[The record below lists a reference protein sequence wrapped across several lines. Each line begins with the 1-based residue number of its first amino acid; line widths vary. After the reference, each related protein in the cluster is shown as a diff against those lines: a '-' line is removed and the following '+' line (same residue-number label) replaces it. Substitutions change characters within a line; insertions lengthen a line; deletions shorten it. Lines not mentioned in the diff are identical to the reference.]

1 MRDYIIF
8 KFIKFIFE
16 ILFDTLIKFKA
27 RLYRKYLRLTGNG
40 FVLTLFASP
49 EDEGRTELPTER
61 KKRRAR
67 EEEGRVVN
75 SVEINQTLVLAIT
88 IGLIFILAGYLT
100 HTVGQFF
107 IEIMNKISDAD
118 NTMNLNA
125 LPDIFLNIIF
135 LITKTA
141 GIILFAAL
149 IVGVGINLAQ
159 TRFLFTTKKLK
170 PNFKRIAPTWSN
182 FKERVFVSPQNLMNL
197 AKILFKMIIIAFLT
211 FTIIN
216 GKRNELFNMINM
228 ELSQAMQVFFF
239 IVLEMLA
246 KVVVFLI
253 IVSIFDYFFQR
264 RQHIK
269 SLKMT
274 KHEMKE
280 EFKEM
285 EGDPLVKSKLQEM
298 ARNIV
303 SRTMLK
309 SVPEA
314 DVIITNP
321 THFAVALKYNNGD
334 YAPTVTS
341 KGADN
346 IALKIK
352 EIAKEN
358 DVEIVEN
365 KPLARE
371 LYYNVDIGE
380 YIPEKLFYV
389 VSKILGEVYRIR
401 DEKISRAV

>member
-1 MRDYIIF
+1 M
-8 KFIKFIFE
+8 IKFILEILFE
-16 ILFDTLIKFKA
+16 ILIKCKA
-27 RLYRKYLRLTGNG
+27 KLYRKYLRLTGKG

-75 SVEINQTLVLAIT
+75 SVEINQTLVLAVT

-107 IEIMNKISDAD
+107 MEIINKISDAD
-118 NTMNLNA
+118 STMNLNA
-125 LPDIFLNIIF
+125 MPDIFLNIIF
-135 LITKTA
+135 LVAKTA

-159 TRFLFTTKKLK
+159 TRFLFTVKKLK
-170 PNFKRIAPTWSN
+170 PNFKRIAPTWTN

-197 AKILFKMIIIAFLT
+197 AKILFKMIVIAILT
-211 FTIIN
+211 FTTIN

-228 ELSQAMQVFFF
+228 ELAQAMNVFFF

-246 KVVVFLI
+246 KVIVFLI
-253 IVSIFDYFFQR
+253 IVSVFDYFFQR

-274 KHEMKE
+274 KYEMKE

-285 EGDPLVKSKLQEM
+285 EGDPLVKSQLQEM
-298 ARNIV
+298 ARKIV
-303 SRTMLK
+303 NRTMLK
-309 SVPEA
+309 AVPEA

-334 YAPTVTS
+334 YAPMVTA
-341 KGADN
+341 KGADH
-346 IALKIK
+346 IALRIK

-358 DVEIVEN
+358 EIEIVEN

-371 LYYNVDIGE
+371 LFYNVDIGK
-380 YIPEKLFYV
+380 YIPEKLFHV

-401 DEKISRAV
+401 DEKMSRAM

>member
-1 MRDYIIF
+1 MIF
-8 KFIKFIFE
+8 NFILEF
-16 ILFDTLIKFKA
+16 LIKYKA
-27 RLYRKYLRLTGNG
+27 KLYRKYLHLMGKG

-88 IGLIFILAGYLT
+88 IGLISILAGYLT
-100 HTVGQFF
+100 HTIGQFF
-107 IEIMNKISDAD
+107 MEIINKISDAD
-118 NTMNLNA
+118 NTMNINA

-149 IVGVGINLAQ
+149 IVGVGVNLAQ

-182 FKERVFVSPQNLMNL
+182 FKERVFISSQNVMNL
-197 AKILFKMIIIAFLT
+197 AKILFKMLVIAFLT
-211 FTIIN
+211 FTTIN

-228 ELSQAMQVFFF
+228 ELSQAMNVFFF

-246 KVVVFLI
+246 KVIIFLM
-253 IVSIFDYFFQR
+253 IVSVFDYFFQR

-285 EGDPLVKSKLQEM
+285 EGDPLVKSQLQEM
-298 ARNIV
+298 ARKIV
-303 SRTMLK
+303 NRTMLK
-309 SVPEA
+309 AVPEA

-334 YAPTVTS
+334 YAPIVTA

-358 DVEIVEN
+358 EIEIVEN

-371 LYYNVDIGE
+371 LFYNVDIGK
-380 YIPEKLFYV
+380 YIPEKLFHV
-389 VSKILGEVYRIR
+389 VSTILTNVYKIR
-401 DEKISRAV
+401 DEKMSRAM

>member
-1 MRDYIIF
+1 MIF
-8 KFIKFIFE
+8 NFILE
-16 ILFDTLIKFKA
+16 ILIKYKA
-27 RLYRKYLRLTGNG
+27 KLYRKYLHLTGKG

-49 EDEGRTELPTER
+49 EEEGRTELPTER

-88 IGLIFILAGYLT
+88 IGLISILAGYLT
-100 HTVGQFF
+100 HTIGQFF
-107 IEIMNKISDAD
+107 MEIINKISDAD
-118 NTMNLNA
+118 NTMNINA

-141 GIILFAAL
+141 GIILFVAL
-149 IVGVGINLAQ
+149 IVGVGVNLAQ

-182 FKERVFVSPQNLMNL
+182 FKERVFISSQNVMNL
-197 AKILFKMIIIAFLT
+197 AKILFKMLVIAFLT
-211 FTIIN
+211 FTTIN

-228 ELSQAMQVFFF
+228 ELSQAMNVFFF

-246 KVVVFLI
+246 KVIIFLM
-253 IVSIFDYFFQR
+253 IVSVFDYFFQR

-285 EGDPLVKSKLQEM
+285 EGDPLVKSQLQEM
-298 ARNIV
+298 ARKIV
-303 SRTMLK
+303 NRTMLK
-309 SVPEA
+309 AVPEA

-334 YAPTVTS
+334 YAPIVTA
-341 KGADN
+341 KGADH

-358 DVEIVEN
+358 EIEIVEN

-371 LYYNVDIGE
+371 LFYNVDIGK
-380 YIPEKLFYV
+380 YIPEKLFHV
-389 VSKILGEVYRIR
+389 VSTILTNVYKIR
-401 DEKISRAV
+401 DEKMSRAM

>member
-1 MRDYIIF
+1 MIF
-8 KFIKFIFE
+8 NFILEF
-16 ILFDTLIKFKA
+16 LIKYKA
-27 RLYRKYLRLTGNG
+27 KLYRKYLHLMGKG

-75 SVEINQTLVLAIT
+75 SVEINQTLVLAVT
-88 IGLIFILAGYLT
+88 IGLISILAGYLT
-100 HTVGQFF
+100 HTIGQFF
-107 IEIMNKISDAD
+107 MEIINKISDAD
-118 NTMNLNA
+118 NTMNINA

-149 IVGVGINLAQ
+149 IVGVGVNLAQ

-182 FKERVFVSPQNLMNL
+182 FKERVFISSQNVMNL
-197 AKILFKMIIIAFLT
+197 AKILFKMLVIAFLT
-211 FTIIN
+211 FTTIN
-216 GKRNELFNMINM
+216 GKRSELFNMINM
-228 ELSQAMQVFFF
+228 ELSQAMNVFFF

-246 KVVVFLI
+246 KVIIFLM
-253 IVSIFDYFFQR
+253 IVSVFDYFFQR

-285 EGDPLVKSKLQEM
+285 EGDPLVKSQLQEM
-298 ARNIV
+298 ARKIV
-303 SRTMLK
+303 NRTMLK
-309 SVPEA
+309 AVPEA

-334 YAPTVTS
+334 YAPIVTA

-358 DVEIVEN
+358 EIEIVEN

-371 LYYNVDIGE
+371 LFYNVDIGK
-380 YIPEKLFYV
+380 YIPEKLFHV
-389 VSKILGEVYRIR
+389 VSTILTNVYKIR
-401 DEKISRAV
+401 DEKMSRAM

>member
-1 MRDYIIF
+1 M
-8 KFIKFIFE
+8 IKFILEILFE
-16 ILFDTLIKFKA
+16 ILIKCKA
-27 RLYRKYLRLTGNG
+27 RLYRKYLRLTGKG

-75 SVEINQTLVLAIT
+75 SVEINQTLVLAVT

-107 IEIMNKISDAD
+107 MEIINKISDAD
-118 NTMNLNA
+118 STMNLNA
-125 LPDIFLNIIF
+125 MPDIFLNIIF
-135 LITKTA
+135 LVAKTA
-141 GIILFAAL
+141 GIILFTAL

-159 TRFLFTTKKLK
+159 TRFLFTVKKLK
-170 PNFKRIAPTWSN
+170 PNFKRIAPTWTN

-197 AKILFKMIIIAFLT
+197 AKILFKMIVIAILT
-211 FTIIN
+211 FTTIN

-228 ELSQAMQVFFF
+228 ELAQAMNVFFF

-246 KVVVFLI
+246 KVIVFLI
-253 IVSIFDYFFQR
+253 IVSVFDYFFQR

-274 KHEMKE
+274 KYEMKE

-285 EGDPLVKSKLQEM
+285 EGDPLVKSQLQEM
-298 ARNIV
+298 ARKIV
-303 SRTMLK
+303 NRTMLK
-309 SVPEA
+309 AVPEA

-334 YAPTVTS
+334 YAPMVTA
-341 KGADN
+341 KGADH
-346 IALKIK
+346 IALRIK

-358 DVEIVEN
+358 EIEIVEN

-371 LYYNVDIGE
+371 LFYNVDIGK
-380 YIPEKLFYV
+380 YIPEKLFHV

-401 DEKISRAV
+401 DEKMSRAM

>member
-1 MRDYIIF
+1 M
-8 KFIKFIFE
+8 IKFILEILFE
-16 ILFDTLIKFKA
+16 ILIKCKA
-27 RLYRKYLRLTGNG
+27 RLYRKYLRLTGKG

-75 SVEINQTLVLAIT
+75 SVEINQTLVLAVT

-107 IEIMNKISDAD
+107 MEIINKISDAD

-125 LPDIFLNIIF
+125 MPDIFLNIIF
-135 LITKTA
+135 LVAKTA

-159 TRFLFTTKKLK
+159 TRFLFTVKKLK
-170 PNFKRIAPTWSN
+170 PNFKRIAPTWTN

-197 AKILFKMIIIAFLT
+197 AKILFKMIVIAILT
-211 FTIIN
+211 FTTIN

-228 ELSQAMQVFFF
+228 ELSQAMNVFFF

-246 KVVVFLI
+246 KVIVFLI
-253 IVSIFDYFFQR
+253 IVSVFDYFFQR

-274 KHEMKE
+274 KYEMKE

-285 EGDPLVKSKLQEM
+285 EGDPLVKSQLQEM
-298 ARNIV
+298 ARKIV
-303 SRTMLK
+303 NRTMLK
-309 SVPEA
+309 AVPEA

-334 YAPTVTS
+334 YAPMVTA
-341 KGADN
+341 KGADH
-346 IALKIK
+346 IALRIK

-358 DVEIVEN
+358 EIEIVEN

-371 LYYNVDIGE
+371 LFYNVDIGK
-380 YIPEKLFYV
+380 YIPEKLFHV

-401 DEKISRAV
+401 DEKMSRAM

>member
-1 MRDYIIF
+1 MIKLVLEILLKNLF
-8 KFIKFIFE
+8 ELFIKC
-16 ILFDTLIKFKA
+16 KA
-27 RLYRKYLRLTGNG
+27 KLYRKYLRLTGKG

-75 SVEINQTLVLAIT
+75 SVEINQTLVLAVT

-100 HTVGQFF
+100 HTIGQFF
-107 IEIMNKISDAD
+107 MEIINKISDAD
-118 NTMNLNA
+118 NTMNLNG

-135 LITKTA
+135 LAAKTA

-149 IVGVGINLAQ
+149 IVGVGVNLAQ
-159 TRFLFTTKKLK
+159 TRFLFTVKKLK
-170 PNFKRIAPTWSN
+170 PNFKRIAPTWTN

-197 AKILFKMIIIAFLT
+197 AKILFKMFVIAIIT
-211 FTIIN
+211 FTTIN

-228 ELSQAMQVFFF
+228 ELTQAMNVFFF

-246 KVVVFLI
+246 KVIVFLI
-253 IVSIFDYFFQR
+253 IVSVFDYFFQR

-274 KHEMKE
+274 KYEMKE

-285 EGDPLVKSKLQEM
+285 EGDPLVKSQLQEM
-298 ARNIV
+298 ARKIV
-303 SRTMLK
+303 NRTMLK
-309 SVPEA
+309 AVPEA

-334 YAPTVTS
+334 YAPMVTA

-346 IALKIK
+346 IALRIK

-358 DVEIVEN
+358 EIEIVEN

-371 LYYNVDIGE
+371 LFYNVDIGK
-380 YIPEKLFYV
+380 YIPEKLFHV

-401 DEKISRAV
+401 DEKMSRAM

>member
-27 RLYRKYLRLTGNG
+27 RLYRKYLRLTGKG

-125 LPDIFLNIIF
+125 LPDIFLSIIF

-352 EIAKEN
+352 EIAKGN

>member
-1 MRDYIIF
+1 MIKFVLEIPL
-8 KFIKFIFE
+8 KNLLELFIKC
-16 ILFDTLIKFKA
+16 KA
-27 RLYRKYLRLTGNG
+27 KLYRKYLRLTGKG

-67 EEEGRVVN
+67 EEEVRVVN
-75 SVEINQTLVLAIT
+75 SVEINQTLVLAVT

-100 HTVGQFF
+100 HTIGQFF
-107 IEIMNKISDAD
+107 MEIINKISDAD
-118 NTMNLNA
+118 NTMNLNG
-125 LPDIFLNIIF
+125 LPDIFLSIIV
-135 LITKTA
+135 LVSKTA

-149 IVGVGINLAQ
+149 IVGVGVNLAQ
-159 TRFLFTTKKLK
+159 TRFLFTVKKLK
-170 PNFKRIAPTWSN
+170 PNFKRIAPTWTN

-197 AKILFKMIIIAFLT
+197 AKILFKMFVIAIIT
-211 FTIIN
+211 FTTIN

-228 ELSQAMQVFFF
+228 ELTQAMNVFFF

-246 KVVVFLI
+246 KVIVFLI
-253 IVSIFDYFFQR
+253 IVSVFDYFFQR

-274 KHEMKE
+274 KYEMKE

-285 EGDPLVKSKLQEM
+285 EGDPLVKSQLQEM
-298 ARNIV
+298 ARKIV
-303 SRTMLK
+303 NRTMLK
-309 SVPEA
+309 AVPEA

-321 THFAVALKYNNGD
+321 THFAVALKYNSGD
-334 YAPTVTS
+334 YAPMVTA

-346 IALKIK
+346 IALRIK

-358 DVEIVEN
+358 EIEIVEN

-371 LYYNVDIGE
+371 LFYNVDIGK
-380 YIPEKLFYV
+380 YIPEKLFHV

-401 DEKISRAV
+401 DEKMSRAM

>member
-1 MRDYIIF
+1 MIFNFVSKILLDII
-8 KFIKFIFE
+8 IKY
-16 ILFDTLIKFKA
+16 KA
-27 RLYRKYLRLTGNG
+27 RLYRKYLRLTGKG

-75 SVEINQTLVLAIT
+75 SAEINQTLVLAVT

-107 IEIMNKISDAD
+107 IEIINKISDAD
-118 NTMNLNA
+118 NTMNLNV
-125 LPDIFLNIIF
+125 LPDIFLNIII

-197 AKILFKMIIIAFLT
+197 AKILFKMFIIAFLT

-228 ELSQAMQVFFF
+228 ELSQAMRVFFF
-239 IVLEMLA
+239 IVLELLA
-246 KVVVFLI
+246 KVIIFLI

-285 EGDPLVKSKLQEM
+285 EGDPLVKSQLQEM
-298 ARNIV
+298 ARKIV
-303 SRTMLK
+303 NRTMLK

-334 YAPTVTS
+334 YAPTVTA
-341 KGADN
+341 KGADH
-346 IALKIK
+346 IALRIK

-358 DVEIVEN
+358 NVEIVEN

-371 LYYNVDIGE
+371 LYYNVDIGK

-389 VSKILGEVYRIR
+389 VSKILGEVYKIR

>member
-1 MRDYIIF
+1 MIF
-8 KFIKFIFE
+8 NFILE
-16 ILFDTLIKFKA
+16 ILIKYKA
-27 RLYRKYLRLTGNG
+27 KLYRKYLHLTGKG

-88 IGLIFILAGYLT
+88 IGLISILAGYLT
-100 HTVGQFF
+100 HTIGQFF
-107 IEIMNKISDAD
+107 MEIINKISDAD
-118 NTMNLNA
+118 NTMNINA
-125 LPDIFLNIIF
+125 LPDIFLSIIF
-135 LITKTA
+135 LVAKTA

-149 IVGVGINLAQ
+149 IVGVGVNLAQ

-182 FKERVFVSPQNLMNL
+182 FKERVFISSQNVMNL
-197 AKILFKMIIIAFLT
+197 AKILFKMLVIAFLT
-211 FTIIN
+211 FTTIN

-228 ELSQAMQVFFF
+228 ELSQAMNVFFF

-246 KVVVFLI
+246 KVIIFLM
-253 IVSIFDYFFQR
+253 IVSVFDYFFQR

-285 EGDPLVKSKLQEM
+285 EGDPLVKSQLQEM
-298 ARNIV
+298 ARKIV
-303 SRTMLK
+303 NRTMLK
-309 SVPEA
+309 AVPEA

-334 YAPTVTS
+334 YAPIVTA

-358 DVEIVEN
+358 EIEIVEN

-371 LYYNVDIGE
+371 LFYNVDIGK
-380 YIPEKLFYV
+380 YIPEKLFHV
-389 VSKILGEVYRIR
+389 VSTILTNVYKIR
-401 DEKISRAV
+401 DEKMSRAM

>member
-1 MRDYIIF
+1 M
-8 KFIKFIFE
+8 IKFILGILFE
-16 ILFDTLIKFKA
+16 ILIKCKA
-27 RLYRKYLRLTGNG
+27 RLYRKYLRLTGKG

-75 SVEINQTLVLAIT
+75 SVEINQTLVLAVT

-107 IEIMNKISDAD
+107 MEIVNKISDAD

-125 LPDIFLNIIF
+125 MPDIFLSIIF
-135 LITKTA
+135 LVAKTA

-159 TRFLFTTKKLK
+159 TRFLFTVKKLK
-170 PNFKRIAPTWSN
+170 PNFKRIAPTWTN

-197 AKILFKMIIIAFLT
+197 AKILFKMIVIAILT
-211 FTIIN
+211 FTTIN

-228 ELSQAMQVFFF
+228 ELAQAMNVFFF

-246 KVVVFLI
+246 KVIVFLI
-253 IVSIFDYFFQR
+253 IVSVFDYFFQR

-274 KHEMKE
+274 KYEMKE

-285 EGDPLVKSKLQEM
+285 EGDPLVKSQLQEM
-298 ARNIV
+298 ARKIV
-303 SRTMLK
+303 NRTMLK
-309 SVPEA
+309 AVPEA

-334 YAPTVTS
+334 YAPMVTA

-346 IALKIK
+346 IALRIK

-358 DVEIVEN
+358 EIEIVEN

-371 LYYNVDIGE
+371 LFYNVDIGK

-401 DEKISRAV
+401 NEKISRAM

>member
-1 MRDYIIF
+1 M
-8 KFIKFIFE
+8 IKFILEFLFE
-16 ILFDTLIKFKA
+16 ILIKCKA
-27 RLYRKYLRLTGNG
+27 ILYRKYLRLTGKG

-75 SVEINQTLVLAIT
+75 SVEINQTLVLAVT

-107 IEIMNKISDAD
+107 MEIINKISDAD

-125 LPDIFLNIIF
+125 MPDIFLNIIF
-135 LITKTA
+135 LVAKTA

-159 TRFLFTTKKLK
+159 TRFLFTVKKLK
-170 PNFKRIAPTWSN
+170 PNFKRIAPTWTN

-197 AKILFKMIIIAFLT
+197 AKILFKMIIIAILT
-211 FTIIN
+211 FTTIN

-228 ELSQAMQVFFF
+228 ELSQAMNVFFF

-246 KVVVFLI
+246 KVIVFLI
-253 IVSIFDYFFQR
+253 IVSVFDYFFQR

-274 KHEMKE
+274 KYEMKE

-285 EGDPLVKSKLQEM
+285 EGDPLVKSQLQEM
-298 ARNIV
+298 ARKIV
-303 SRTMLK
+303 NRTMLK
-309 SVPEA
+309 AVPEA

-334 YAPTVTS
+334 YAPMVTA
-341 KGADN
+341 KGADH
-346 IALKIK
+346 IALRIK

-358 DVEIVEN
+358 EIEIVEN

-371 LYYNVDIGE
+371 LFYNVDIGK
-380 YIPEKLFYV
+380 YIPEKLFHV

-401 DEKISRAV
+401 DEKMSRAM

>member
-1 MRDYIIF
+1 MIKLVLEIIL
-8 KFIKFIFE
+8 KNLFE
-16 ILFDTLIKFKA
+16 LLIKCKA
-27 RLYRKYLRLTGNG
+27 KLYRKYLHLTGKG

-75 SVEINQTLVLAIT
+75 SVEINQTLVLAVT

-100 HTVGQFF
+100 HTIGQFF
-107 IEIMNKISDAD
+107 MEIINKISDAD

-125 LPDIFLNIIF
+125 LPDVFLNIIF
-135 LITKTA
+135 LIAKTA

-149 IVGVGINLAQ
+149 IVGVGVNLAQ
-159 TRFLFTTKKLK
+159 TRFLFTVKKLK
-170 PNFKRIAPTWSN
+170 PNFKRIAPTWTN

-197 AKILFKMIIIAFLT
+197 AKILFKMFVIAIIT
-211 FTIIN
+211 FTTIN

-228 ELSQAMQVFFF
+228 ELSQAMNVFFF

-246 KVVVFLI
+246 KVIIFLI
-253 IVSIFDYFFQR
+253 IVSAFDYFFQR

-274 KHEMKE
+274 KYEMKE

-285 EGDPLVKSKLQEM
+285 EGDPLVKSQLQEM
-298 ARNIV
+298 ARRIV
-303 SRTMLK
+303 NRTMLK
-309 SVPEA
+309 AVPEA

-334 YAPTVTS
+334 YAPMVTA

-358 DVEIVEN
+358 EIEIVEN

-371 LYYNVDIGE
+371 LFYNVDIGK
-380 YIPEKLFYV
+380 YIPEKLFHV

-401 DEKISRAV
+401 DEKMSRAM

>member
-1 MRDYIIF
+1 MIF
-8 KFIKFIFE
+8 NFILE
-16 ILFDTLIKFKA
+16 ILIKYKA
-27 RLYRKYLRLTGNG
+27 KLYRKYLHLTGKG

-88 IGLIFILAGYLT
+88 IGLISILAGYLT
-100 HTVGQFF
+100 HTIGQFF
-107 IEIMNKISDAD
+107 MEIINKISDAD
-118 NTMNLNA
+118 NTMNLNS
-125 LPDIFLNIIF
+125 LPDIFLSIIF
-135 LITKTA
+135 LVAKTA

-149 IVGVGINLAQ
+149 IVGVGVNLAQ

-182 FKERVFVSPQNLMNL
+182 FKERVFISSQNVMNL
-197 AKILFKMIIIAFLT
+197 AKILFKMLVIAFLT
-211 FTIIN
+211 FTTIN
-216 GKRNELFNMINM
+216 GKRSELFNMINM
-228 ELSQAMQVFFF
+228 ELSQAMNVFFF

-246 KVVVFLI
+246 KVIIFLM
-253 IVSIFDYFFQR
+253 IVSVFDYFFQR

-285 EGDPLVKSKLQEM
+285 EGDHLVKSQLQEM
-298 ARNIV
+298 ARKIV
-303 SRTMLK
+303 NRTMLK
-309 SVPEA
+309 AVPEA

-334 YAPTVTS
+334 YAPIVTA

-346 IALKIK
+346 IALRIK

-358 DVEIVEN
+358 EIEIVEN

-371 LYYNVDIGE
+371 LFYNVDIGK
-380 YIPEKLFYV
+380 YIPEKLFHV
-389 VSKILGEVYRIR
+389 VSTILTNVYKIR
-401 DEKISRAV
+401 DEKMSRAM

>member
-1 MRDYIIF
+1 M
-8 KFIKFIFE
+8 IKFILEILFE
-16 ILFDTLIKFKA
+16 ILIKCKA
-27 RLYRKYLRLTGNG
+27 KLYRKYLRLTGKG

-75 SVEINQTLVLAIT
+75 SVEINQTLVLAVT

-107 IEIMNKISDAD
+107 MEIINKISDAD

-125 LPDIFLNIIF
+125 MPDIFLNIIF
-135 LITKTA
+135 LVAKTA

-159 TRFLFTTKKLK
+159 TRFLFTVKKLK
-170 PNFKRIAPTWSN
+170 PNFKRIAPTWTN

-197 AKILFKMIIIAFLT
+197 AKILFKMIVIAILT
-211 FTIIN
+211 FTTIN

-228 ELSQAMQVFFF
+228 ELSQAMNVFFF

-246 KVVVFLI
+246 KVIVFLI
-253 IVSIFDYFFQR
+253 IVSVFDYFFQR

-274 KHEMKE
+274 KYEMKE
-280 EFKEM
+280 EVKEM
-285 EGDPLVKSKLQEM
+285 EGDPLVKSQLKEM
-298 ARNIV
+298 ARKIV
-303 SRTMLK
+303 NRTMLK
-309 SVPEA
+309 AVPEA

-334 YAPTVTS
+334 YAPMVTA
-341 KGADN
+341 KGADH
-346 IALKIK
+346 IALRIK

-358 DVEIVEN
+358 EIEIVEN

-371 LYYNVDIGE
+371 LFYNVDIGK
-380 YIPEKLFYV
+380 YIPEKLFHV

-401 DEKISRAV
+401 DEKMSRAM

>member
-1 MRDYIIF
+1 MIKLVLEILLKNLF
-8 KFIKFIFE
+8 EFFIKC
-16 ILFDTLIKFKA
+16 KA
-27 RLYRKYLRLTGNG
+27 KLYRKYLRLTGKG

-75 SVEINQTLVLAIT
+75 SVEINQTLVLAVT

-100 HTVGQFF
+100 HTIGQFF
-107 IEIMNKISDAD
+107 MEIINKISDAD
-118 NTMNLNA
+118 NTMNLNG
-125 LPDIFLNIIF
+125 LPDIFLSIIF
-135 LITKTA
+135 LVAKTA

-159 TRFLFTTKKLK
+159 TRFLFTVKKLK
-170 PNFKRIAPTWSN
+170 PNFKRIAPTWTN

-197 AKILFKMIIIAFLT
+197 AKILFKMFVIAIIT
-211 FTIIN
+211 FTTIN

-228 ELSQAMQVFFF
+228 ELTQAMNVFFF

-246 KVVVFLI
+246 KVIVFLI
-253 IVSIFDYFFQR
+253 IVSVFDYFFQR

-274 KHEMKE
+274 KYEMKE

-285 EGDPLVKSKLQEM
+285 EGDPLVKSQLQEM
-298 ARNIV
+298 ARKIV
-303 SRTMLK
+303 NRTMLK
-309 SVPEA
+309 AVPEA

-334 YAPTVTS
+334 YAPMVTA

-346 IALKIK
+346 IALRIK

-358 DVEIVEN
+358 EIEIVEN

-371 LYYNVDIGE
+371 LFYNVDIGK
-380 YIPEKLFYV
+380 YIPEKLFHV

-401 DEKISRAV
+401 DEKMSRAM

>member
-1 MRDYIIF
+1 MIF
-8 KFIKFIFE
+8 KFIFE
-16 ILFDTLIKFKA
+16 ILSEVLIKYKA
-27 RLYRKYLRLTGNG
+27 KLYRKYLHLTGKG

-75 SVEINQTLVLAIT
+75 SVEINQTLVLAVT
-88 IGLIFILAGYLT
+88 IGLISILAGYLT

-107 IEIMNKISDAD
+107 MEVLNKISDAD
-118 NTMNLNA
+118 NTMNINS

-149 IVGVGINLAQ
+149 IVGVGVNLAQ

-182 FKERVFVSPQNLMNL
+182 FKERVFISSQNVMNL
-197 AKILFKMIIIAFLT
+197 TKILFKMLVIAFLT
-211 FTIIN
+211 FTTIN
-216 GKRNELFNMINM
+216 GKRGELFNMINM
-228 ELSQAMQVFFF
+228 ELSQAMYVFFF

-246 KVVVFLI
+246 KVIIFLM
-253 IVSIFDYFFQR
+253 IVSVFDYFFQR
-264 RQHIK
+264 RQYIK

-274 KHEMKE
+274 KYEMKQE
-280 EFKEM
+280 VKEM
-285 EGDPLVKSKLQEM
+285 EGDPLVKSQLQEM
-298 ARNIV
+298 ARKIV
-303 SRTMLK
+303 NRTMLK
-309 SVPEA
+309 AVPEA

-321 THFAVALKYNNGD
+321 THFAVALKYKNGD
-334 YAPTVTS
+334 YAPIVTA

-346 IALKIK
+346 IALRIK

-358 DVEIVEN
+358 EVEIVEN

-371 LYYNVDIGE
+371 LFYNVDIGK
-380 YIPEKLFYV
+380 YIPEKLFHV
-389 VSKILGEVYRIR
+389 VSTILTNVYKIR
-401 DEKISRAV
+401 DEKMSRAV

>member
-1 MRDYIIF
+1 M
-8 KFIKFIFE
+8 IKLVLE
-16 ILFDTLIKFKA
+16 ILLKNLFEFLIKCKA
-27 RLYRKYLRLTGNG
+27 KLYRKYLRLTGKG

-75 SVEINQTLVLAIT
+75 SVEINQTLVLAVT

-100 HTVGQFF
+100 HTIGQFF
-107 IEIMNKISDAD
+107 MEIINKISNAD
-118 NTMNLNA
+118 NTMNLNG
-125 LPDIFLNIIF
+125 LPDIFLSIIF
-135 LITKTA
+135 LVAKTA

-149 IVGVGINLAQ
+149 IVGVGVNLAQ
-159 TRFLFTTKKLK
+159 TRFLFTVKKLK
-170 PNFKRIAPTWSN
+170 PNFKRIAPTWTN

-197 AKILFKMIIIAFLT
+197 AKILFKMFVIAIIT
-211 FTIIN
+211 FTTIN

-228 ELSQAMQVFFF
+228 ELTQAMNVFFF

-246 KVVVFLI
+246 KVIVFLI
-253 IVSIFDYFFQR
+253 IVSVFDYFFQR

-274 KHEMKE
+274 KYEMKE

-285 EGDPLVKSKLQEM
+285 EGDPLVKSQLQEM
-298 ARNIV
+298 ARKIV
-303 SRTMLK
+303 NRTMLK
-309 SVPEA
+309 AVPEA

-334 YAPTVTS
+334 YAPMVTA

-346 IALKIK
+346 IALRIK

-358 DVEIVEN
+358 EIEIVEN

-371 LYYNVDIGE
+371 LFYNVDIGK
-380 YIPEKLFYV
+380 YIPEKLFHV

-401 DEKISRAV
+401 DEKMSRAM

>member
-1 MRDYIIF
+1 M
-8 KFIKFIFE
+8 IKFILEILFE
-16 ILFDTLIKFKA
+16 ILIKCKS
-27 RLYRKYLRLTGNG
+27 RLYRKYLRLTGKG

-75 SVEINQTLVLAIT
+75 SVEINQTLVLAVT

-107 IEIMNKISDAD
+107 MEIINKISDAD

-125 LPDIFLNIIF
+125 MPDIFLNIIF
-135 LITKTA
+135 LVAKTA
-141 GIILFAAL
+141 GIILFTAL

-159 TRFLFTTKKLK
+159 TRFLFTVKKLK
-170 PNFKRIAPTWSN
+170 PNFKRIAPTWTN

-197 AKILFKMIIIAFLT
+197 AKILFKMIVIAILT
-211 FTIIN
+211 FTTIN

-228 ELSQAMQVFFF
+228 ELAQAMNVFFF

-246 KVVVFLI
+246 KVIVFLI
-253 IVSIFDYFFQR
+253 IVSVFDYFFQR

-274 KHEMKE
+274 KYEMKE

-285 EGDPLVKSKLQEM
+285 EGDPLVKSQLQEM
-298 ARNIV
+298 ARKIV
-303 SRTMLK
+303 NRTMLK
-309 SVPEA
+309 AVPEA

-334 YAPTVTS
+334 YAPMVTA
-341 KGADN
+341 KGADH
-346 IALKIK
+346 IALRIK

-358 DVEIVEN
+358 EIEIVEN

-371 LYYNVDIGE
+371 LFYNVDIGK
-380 YIPEKLFYV
+380 YIPEKLFHV

-401 DEKISRAV
+401 DEKMSRAM

>member
-1 MRDYIIF
+1 M
-8 KFIKFIFE
+8 IKLVLE
-16 ILFDTLIKFKA
+16 ILLKNLFEFLIKCKA
-27 RLYRKYLRLTGNG
+27 KLYRKYLHLTGKG

-75 SVEINQTLVLAIT
+75 SVEINQTLVLAVT

-100 HTVGQFF
+100 HTIGQFF
-107 IEIMNKISDAD
+107 MEIINKISDAD
-118 NTMNLNA
+118 NTMNLNG
-125 LPDIFLNIIF
+125 LPDIFLSIIV
-135 LITKTA
+135 LVSKTA

-149 IVGVGINLAQ
+149 IVGVGVNLAQ
-159 TRFLFTTKKLK
+159 TRFLFTVKKLK
-170 PNFKRIAPTWSN
+170 PNFKRIAPSWTN

-197 AKILFKMIIIAFLT
+197 AKILFKMFVIAIIT
-211 FTIIN
+211 FTTIN

-228 ELSQAMQVFFF
+228 ELTQAMNVFFF

-246 KVVVFLI
+246 KVIVFLI
-253 IVSIFDYFFQR
+253 IVSVFDYFFQR

-274 KHEMKE
+274 KYEMKE

-285 EGDPLVKSKLQEM
+285 EGDPLVKSQLQEM
-298 ARNIV
+298 ARKIV
-303 SRTMLK
+303 NRTMLK
-309 SVPEA
+309 AVPEA

-334 YAPTVTS
+334 YAPMVTA

-346 IALKIK
+346 IALRIK

-358 DVEIVEN
+358 EIEIVEN

-371 LYYNVDIGE
+371 LFYNVDIGK
-380 YIPEKLFYV
+380 YIPEKLFHV

-401 DEKISRAV
+401 DEKMSRAM

>member
-1 MRDYIIF
+1 MIF
-8 KFIKFIFE
+8 NFILEF
-16 ILFDTLIKFKA
+16 LIRYKA
-27 RLYRKYLRLTGNG
+27 KLYRKYLHLMGKG

-88 IGLIFILAGYLT
+88 IGLISILAGYLT
-100 HTVGQFF
+100 HTIGQFF
-107 IEIMNKISDAD
+107 MEIINKISDAD
-118 NTMNLNA
+118 NTMNINA
-125 LPDIFLNIIF
+125 LPDIFFNIIF

-149 IVGVGINLAQ
+149 IVGVGVNLAQ

-182 FKERVFVSPQNLMNL
+182 FKERVFISSQNVMNL
-197 AKILFKMIIIAFLT
+197 AKILFKMLVIAFLT
-211 FTIIN
+211 FTTIN
-216 GKRNELFNMINM
+216 GKRSELFNMINM
-228 ELSQAMQVFFF
+228 ELSQAMNVFFF

-246 KVVVFLI
+246 KVIIFLT
-253 IVSIFDYFFQR
+253 IVSVFDYFFQR

-285 EGDPLVKSKLQEM
+285 EGDPLVKSQLQEM
-298 ARNIV
+298 ARKIV
-303 SRTMLK
+303 NRTMLK
-309 SVPEA
+309 AVPEA

-334 YAPTVTS
+334 YAPIVTA

-358 DVEIVEN
+358 EIEIVEN

-371 LYYNVDIGE
+371 LFYNVDIGK
-380 YIPEKLFYV
+380 YIPEKLFHV
-389 VSKILGEVYRIR
+389 VSTILTNVYKIR
-401 DEKISRAV
+401 DEKMSRAM

>member
-1 MRDYIIF
+1 M
-8 KFIKFIFE
+8 IKFVLKIILKNLFE
-16 ILFDTLIKFKA
+16 ILIKYKA
-27 RLYRKYLRLTGNG
+27 KLYRKYLHLMGKG
-40 FVLTLFASP
+40 FVLSLFASP

-75 SVEINQTLVLAIT
+75 SVEINQTLVLAVT
-88 IGLIFILAGYLT
+88 LGLIFILARYLT

-107 IEIMNKISDAD
+107 MEIINKISDAD
-118 NTMNLNA
+118 STMNLNG
-125 LPDIFLNIIF
+125 LPDIFLSIIF
-135 LITKTA
+135 LIAKTA

-149 IVGVGINLAQ
+149 IVGVGVNLAQ
-159 TRFLFTTKKLK
+159 TRFLFTVKKLK
-170 PNFKRIAPTWSN
+170 PNFKRIAPSWTN

-197 AKILFKMIIIAFLT
+197 SKILFKMFVIAILT
-211 FTIIN
+211 FTTIN

-228 ELSQAMQVFFF
+228 ELSQAMNVFFF

-246 KVVVFLI
+246 KVIVFLI
-253 IVSIFDYFFQR
+253 IVSVFDYFFQR

-274 KHEMKE
+274 KYEMKE

-285 EGDPLVKSKLQEM
+285 EGDPLVKSQLQEM
-298 ARNIV
+298 ARKIV
-303 SRTMLK
+303 NRTMLK
-309 SVPEA
+309 AVPEA

-334 YAPTVTS
+334 YAPMVTA

-346 IALKIK
+346 IALRIK

-358 DVEIVEN
+358 EIEIVEN

-371 LYYNVDIGE
+371 LFYNVDIGK
-380 YIPEKLFYV
+380 YIPEKLFHV

-401 DEKISRAV
+401 DEKMSRAM

>member
-1 MRDYIIF
+1 MIMIF
-8 KFIKFIFE
+8 KSILEILLELFIKC
-16 ILFDTLIKFKA
+16 KA
-27 RLYRKYLRLTGNG
+27 KLYRKYLHLTGKG

-75 SVEINQTLVLAIT
+75 SSEINQTLVLAVT

-100 HTVGQFF
+100 HTIGQFF
-107 IEIMNKISDAD
+107 MEIINKISDAD
-118 NTMNLNA
+118 NTMNLNG
-125 LPDIFLNIIF
+125 LPDIFLSIIV
-135 LITKTA
+135 LVSKTA

-159 TRFLFTTKKLK
+159 TRFLFTVKKLK
-170 PNFKRIAPTWSN
+170 PNFKRIAPTWTN

-197 AKILFKMIIIAFLT
+197 AKILFKMFVIAIIT
-211 FTIIN
+211 FTTIN

-228 ELSQAMQVFFF
+228 ELTQAMNVFFF

-246 KVVVFLI
+246 KVIVFLI
-253 IVSIFDYFFQR
+253 IVSVFDYFFQR

-274 KHEMKE
+274 KYEMKE

-285 EGDPLVKSKLQEM
+285 EGDPLVKSQLQEM
-298 ARNIV
+298 ARKIV
-303 SRTMLK
+303 NRTMLK
-309 SVPEA
+309 AVPEA

-334 YAPTVTS
+334 YAPMVTA

-346 IALKIK
+346 IALRIK

-358 DVEIVEN
+358 EIEIVEN

-371 LYYNVDIGE
+371 LFYNVDIGK
-380 YIPEKLFYV
+380 YIPEKLFHV

-401 DEKISRAV
+401 DEKMSRAM

>member
-1 MRDYIIF
+1 M
-8 KFIKFIFE
+8 IKFILEILFE
-16 ILFDTLIKFKA
+16 ILIKCKV
-27 RLYRKYLRLTGNG
+27 RLYRKYLRLTGKG

-75 SVEINQTLVLAIT
+75 SVEINQTLVLAVT

-107 IEIMNKISDAD
+107 MEIINKISDAD

-125 LPDIFLNIIF
+125 MPDIFLNIIF
-135 LITKTA
+135 LVAKTA

-159 TRFLFTTKKLK
+159 TRFLFTVKKLK
-170 PNFKRIAPTWSN
+170 PNFKRIAPTWTN

-197 AKILFKMIIIAFLT
+197 AKILFKMIVIAILT
-211 FTIIN
+211 FTTIN

-228 ELSQAMQVFFF
+228 ELSQAMNVFFF

-246 KVVVFLI
+246 KVIVFLI
-253 IVSIFDYFFQR
+253 IVSVFDYFFQR

-274 KHEMKE
+274 KYEMKE

-285 EGDPLVKSKLQEM
+285 EGDPLVKSQLQEM
-298 ARNIV
+298 ARKIV
-303 SRTMLK
+303 NRTMLK
-309 SVPEA
+309 AVPEA

-334 YAPTVTS
+334 YAPMVTA
-341 KGADN
+341 KGADH
-346 IALKIK
+346 IALRIK

-358 DVEIVEN
+358 EIEIVEN

-371 LYYNVDIGE
+371 LFYNVDIGK
-380 YIPEKLFYV
+380 YIPEKLFHV

-401 DEKISRAV
+401 DEKMSRAM

>member
-1 MRDYIIF
+1 M
-8 KFIKFIFE
+8 IKFVLKIILKNLFE
-16 ILFDTLIKFKA
+16 ILIKYKA
-27 RLYRKYLRLTGNG
+27 KLYRKYLHLMGKG
-40 FVLTLFASP
+40 FVLSLFASP

-75 SVEINQTLVLAIT
+75 SVEINQTLVLAVT
-88 IGLIFILAGYLT
+88 LGLIFILAGYLT

-107 IEIMNKISDAD
+107 MEIINKISDAD
-118 NTMNLNA
+118 STMNLNG
-125 LPDIFLNIIF
+125 LPDIFLSIIF
-135 LITKTA
+135 LIAKTA

-149 IVGVGINLAQ
+149 IVGVGVNLAQ
-159 TRFLFTTKKLK
+159 TRFLFTVKKLK
-170 PNFKRIAPTWSN
+170 PNFKRIAPTWTN

-197 AKILFKMIIIAFLT
+197 SKILFKMFVIAILT
-211 FTIIN
+211 FTTIN
-216 GKRNELFNMINM
+216 GKRNELFNIINM
-228 ELSQAMQVFFF
+228 ELSQAMNVFFF

-246 KVVVFLI
+246 KVIVFLI
-253 IVSIFDYFFQR
+253 IVSVFDYFFQR

-274 KHEMKE
+274 KYEMKE

-285 EGDPLVKSKLQEM
+285 EGDPLVKSQLQEM
-298 ARNIV
+298 ARKIV
-303 SRTMLK
+303 NRTMLK
-309 SVPEA
+309 AVPEA

-334 YAPTVTS
+334 YAPMVTA

-346 IALKIK
+346 IALRIK

-358 DVEIVEN
+358 EVEIVEN

-371 LYYNVDIGE
+371 LFYNVDIGK
-380 YIPEKLFYV
+380 YIPEKLFHV

-401 DEKISRAV
+401 DEKMSRAM

>member
-1 MRDYIIF
+1 MIF
-8 KFIKFIFE
+8 NFILEF
-16 ILFDTLIKFKA
+16 LIKYKA
-27 RLYRKYLRLTGNG
+27 KLYRKYLHLMGKG

-75 SVEINQTLVLAIT
+75 SVEINQTLVLAVT
-88 IGLIFILAGYLT
+88 IGLISILAGYLT
-100 HTVGQFF
+100 HTIGQFF
-107 IEIMNKISDAD
+107 MEIINKISDAD
-118 NTMNLNA
+118 STMNINA

-149 IVGVGINLAQ
+149 IVGVGVNLAQ

-182 FKERVFVSPQNLMNL
+182 FKERVFISSQNVMNL
-197 AKILFKMIIIAFLT
+197 AKILFKMLVIAFLT
-211 FTIIN
+211 FTTIN
-216 GKRNELFNMINM
+216 GKRSELFNMINM
-228 ELSQAMQVFFF
+228 ELSQAMNVFFF

-246 KVVVFLI
+246 KVIIFLM
-253 IVSIFDYFFQR
+253 IVSVFDYFFQR

-285 EGDPLVKSKLQEM
+285 EGDPLVKSQLQEM
-298 ARNIV
+298 ARKIV
-303 SRTMLK
+303 NRTMLK
-309 SVPEA
+309 AVPEA

-334 YAPTVTS
+334 YAPIVTA

-358 DVEIVEN
+358 EIEIVEN

-371 LYYNVDIGE
+371 LFYNVDIGK
-380 YIPEKLFYV
+380 YIPEKLFHV
-389 VSKILGEVYRIR
+389 VSTILTNVYKIR
-401 DEKISRAV
+401 DEKMSRAM

>member
-1 MRDYIIF
+1 MIF
-8 KFIKFIFE
+8 NFVLE
-16 ILFDTLIKFKA
+16 ILLDIIIKYKA
-27 RLYRKYLRLTGNG
+27 RLYRKYLRLTGKG

-75 SVEINQTLVLAIT
+75 SAEINQTLVLAVT

-107 IEIMNKISDAD
+107 IEIINKISDAD
-118 NTMNLNA
+118 NTMNLNV
-125 LPDIFLNIIF
+125 LPDIFLNIII

-197 AKILFKMIIIAFLT
+197 AKILFKMLIIAFLT

-228 ELSQAMQVFFF
+228 ELSQAMRVFFF
-239 IVLEMLA
+239 IVLELLA
-246 KVVVFLI
+246 KVIIFLI

-285 EGDPLVKSKLQEM
+285 EGDPLVKSQLQEM
-298 ARNIV
+298 ARKIV
-303 SRTMLK
+303 NRTMLK

-334 YAPTVTS
+334 YAPTVTA
-341 KGADN
+341 KGADH
-346 IALKIK
+346 IALRIK

-358 DVEIVEN
+358 DIEIVEN

-371 LYYNVDIGE
+371 LYYNVDIGK

-389 VSKILGEVYRIR
+389 VSKILGEVYKIR
-401 DEKISRAV
+401 DEKMSRAV

>member
-1 MRDYIIF
+1 MIKLVLEILL
-8 KFIKFIFE
+8 KNLLELFIKC
-16 ILFDTLIKFKA
+16 KA
-27 RLYRKYLRLTGNG
+27 KLYRKYLRLTGKG

-75 SVEINQTLVLAIT
+75 SVEINQTLVLAVT

-100 HTVGQFF
+100 HTIGQFF
-107 IEIMNKISDAD
+107 MEIINKISDAD
-118 NTMNLNA
+118 NTMNLNG
-125 LPDIFLNIIF
+125 LPDIFLSIIV
-135 LITKTA
+135 LVSKTA

-149 IVGVGINLAQ
+149 IVGVGVNLAQ
-159 TRFLFTTKKLK
+159 TRFLFTVKKLK
-170 PNFKRIAPTWSN
+170 PNFKRIAPTWTN

-197 AKILFKMIIIAFLT
+197 AKILFKMFVIAIIT
-211 FTIIN
+211 FTTIN

-228 ELSQAMQVFFF
+228 ELTQAMNVFFF

-246 KVVVFLI
+246 KVIVFLI
-253 IVSIFDYFFQR
+253 IVSVFDYFFQR

-274 KHEMKE
+274 KYEMKE

-285 EGDPLVKSKLQEM
+285 EGDPLVKSQLQEM
-298 ARNIV
+298 ARKIV
-303 SRTMLK
+303 NRTMLK
-309 SVPEA
+309 AVPEA

-334 YAPTVTS
+334 YAPMVTA

-346 IALKIK
+346 IALRIK

-358 DVEIVEN
+358 EIEIVEN

-371 LYYNVDIGE
+371 LFYNVDIGK
-380 YIPEKLFYV
+380 YIPEKLFHV

-401 DEKISRAV
+401 DEKMSRAM

>member
-1 MRDYIIF
+1 MIKLVLEIIL
-8 KFIKFIFE
+8 KNLFE
-16 ILFDTLIKFKA
+16 LLIKYKA
-27 RLYRKYLRLTGNG
+27 KLYRKYLHLTGKG

-88 IGLIFILAGYLT
+88 IGLISILAGYLT
-100 HTVGQFF
+100 HTIGQFF
-107 IEIMNKISDAD
+107 MEIINKISDAD
-118 NTMNLNA
+118 NTMNINA

-149 IVGVGINLAQ
+149 IVGVGVNLAQ

-182 FKERVFVSPQNLMNL
+182 FKERVFISSQNVMNL
-197 AKILFKMIIIAFLT
+197 AKILFKMFVIAIIT
-211 FTIIN
+211 FMTIN

-228 ELSQAMQVFFF
+228 ELSQAMNVFFF

-246 KVVVFLI
+246 KVIIFLI
-253 IVSIFDYFFQR
+253 IVSASDYFFQR

-274 KHEMKE
+274 KYEMKE

-285 EGDPLVKSKLQEM
+285 EGDPLVKSQLQEM
-298 ARNIV
+298 ARRIV
-303 SRTMLK
+303 NRTMLK
-309 SVPEA
+309 AVPEA

-334 YAPTVTS
+334 YAPMVTA
-341 KGADN
+341 KGSDN

-358 DVEIVEN
+358 EIEIVEN

-371 LYYNVDIGE
+371 LFYNVDIGK
-380 YIPEKLFYV
+380 YIPEKLFHV

-401 DEKISRAV
+401 DEKMSRAM

>member
-1 MRDYIIF
+1 MIF
-8 KFIKFIFE
+8 NFILE
-16 ILFDTLIKFKA
+16 ILIKYKA
-27 RLYRKYLRLTGNG
+27 KLYRKYLHLTGKG

-88 IGLIFILAGYLT
+88 IGLISILAGYLT
-100 HTVGQFF
+100 HTIGQFF
-107 IEIMNKISDAD
+107 MEIINKISDAD
-118 NTMNLNA
+118 NTMNINA

-149 IVGVGINLAQ
+149 IVGVGVNLAQ

-182 FKERVFVSPQNLMNL
+182 FKERVFISSQNVMNL
-197 AKILFKMIIIAFLT
+197 AKILFKMLVIAFLT
-211 FTIIN
+211 FTTIN
-216 GKRNELFNMINM
+216 GKRSELFNMINM
-228 ELSQAMQVFFF
+228 ELSQAMNVFFF

-246 KVVVFLI
+246 KVIIFLM
-253 IVSIFDYFFQR
+253 IVSVFDYFFQR

-280 EFKEM
+280 ELKEM
-285 EGDPLVKSKLQEM
+285 EGDPLVKSQLQEM
-298 ARNIV
+298 ARKIV
-303 SRTMLK
+303 NRTMLK
-309 SVPEA
+309 AVPEA

-334 YAPTVTS
+334 YAPIVTA
-341 KGADN
+341 KGADH
-346 IALKIK
+346 IALRIK

-358 DVEIVEN
+358 EIEIVEN

-371 LYYNVDIGE
+371 LFYNVDIGK
-380 YIPEKLFYV
+380 YIPEKLFHV
-389 VSKILGEVYRIR
+389 VSTILTNVYKIR
-401 DEKISRAV
+401 DEKMSRAM

>member
-1 MRDYIIF
+1 M
-8 KFIKFIFE
+8 IKFILEILFE
-16 ILFDTLIKFKA
+16 ILIKCKA

-75 SVEINQTLVLAIT
+75 SVEINQTLVLAVT

-107 IEIMNKISDAD
+107 MEIINKISDAD

-125 LPDIFLNIIF
+125 MPDIFLNIIF
-135 LITKTA
+135 LVAKTA

-159 TRFLFTTKKLK
+159 TRFLFTVKKLK
-170 PNFKRIAPTWSN
+170 PNFKRIAPTWTN

-197 AKILFKMIIIAFLT
+197 AKILFKMIVIAILT
-211 FTIIN
+211 FTTIN

-228 ELSQAMQVFFF
+228 ELSQAMNVFFF

-246 KVVVFLI
+246 KVIVFLI
-253 IVSIFDYFFQR
+253 IVSVFDYFFQR

-274 KHEMKE
+274 KYEMKE

-285 EGDPLVKSKLQEM
+285 EGDPLVKSQLQEM
-298 ARNIV
+298 ARKIV
-303 SRTMLK
+303 NRTMLK
-309 SVPEA
+309 AVPEA

-334 YAPTVTS
+334 YAPMVTA
-341 KGADN
+341 KGADH
-346 IALKIK
+346 IALRIK

-358 DVEIVEN
+358 EIEIVEN

-371 LYYNVDIGE
+371 LFYNVDIGK
-380 YIPEKLFYV
+380 YIPEKLFHV

-401 DEKISRAV
+401 DEKMSRAM

>member
-1 MRDYIIF
+1 MIF
-8 KFIKFIFE
+8 NFILE
-16 ILFDTLIKFKA
+16 ILIKYKA
-27 RLYRKYLRLTGNG
+27 KLYRKYLHLTGKG

-75 SVEINQTLVLAIT
+75 SVEINQTLVLAVT
-88 IGLIFILAGYLT
+88 IGLISILAGYLT
-100 HTVGQFF
+100 HTIGQFF
-107 IEIMNKISDAD
+107 MEIINKISDAD
-118 NTMNLNA
+118 NTMNINA

-149 IVGVGINLAQ
+149 IVGVGVNLAQ

-182 FKERVFVSPQNLMNL
+182 FKERVFISSQNVMNL
-197 AKILFKMIIIAFLT
+197 AKILFKMFVIAILT
-211 FTIIN
+211 FTTIN

-228 ELSQAMQVFFF
+228 ELSQAMNVFFF

-246 KVVVFLI
+246 KVIIFLM
-253 IVSIFDYFFQR
+253 IVSVFDYFFQR

-285 EGDPLVKSKLQEM
+285 EGDPLVKSQLQEM
-298 ARNIV
+298 ARKIV
-303 SRTMLK
+303 NRTMLK
-309 SVPEA
+309 AVPEA

-334 YAPTVTS
+334 YAPIVTA

-358 DVEIVEN
+358 EIEIVEN

-371 LYYNVDIGE
+371 LFYNVDIGK
-380 YIPEKLFYV
+380 YIPEKLFHV
-389 VSKILGEVYRIR
+389 VSTILTNVYKIR
-401 DEKISRAV
+401 DEKMSRAM